1 MHWLC
6 GIWNQFVTEIF
17 VRTSFWSALI
27 WLGAKEKKTSSG
39 YQNPSHQKYY
49 NTAKDDHAQYLMT
62 TQLVIAFLVDK
73 HMYKTKPTTTF
84 TYIAEIETR
93 YRNYYF
99 ESPDHEWKQQLL
111 YR

>member
-1 MHWLC
+1 MDTKSL
-6 GIWNQFVTEIF
+6 
-17 VRTSFWSALI
+17 A
-27 WLGAKEKKTSSG
+27 
-39 YQNPSHQKYY
+39 QKHY
-49 NTAKDDHAQYLMT
+49 NTAKDDHAQYLVT
-62 TQLVIAFLVDK
+62 TQFEIAFLVDK

-111 YR
+111 YRKHWKLHNLGNPP